1 MNKKILAIS
10 AVLIIM
16 GASAAYAQNRNF
28 NNQGDPPIND
38 LTEQEI
44 EGLLFMREEE
54 KLARDVYLTFDE
66 IYSELPIF
74 ENIAG
79 SEQRHMD
86 AIKKLLDIYGLDDP
100 AEGMDIGE
108 FTNQEL
114 QNLYYQLIEE
124 GEQSLN
130 DALTVGGKI
139 EEIDIIDLKNY
150 IEQTDK
156 TDLER
161 VYSNLLKGSK
171 NHLRAFVKELKKQGV
186 TYEPFYLSQ
195 EEFDEI
201 INDNNGNGLR
211 WGRIR
216 NWIVNILKKCS
227 SEYRKFRNRR

>member
-1 MNKKILAIS
+1 MNKKILVIS
-10 AVLIIM
+10 AVLIII

-28 NNQGDPPIND
+28 NNQDCPPIND

-66 IYSELPIF
+66 MYSELPIF
-74 ENIAG
+74 ENIAE
-79 SEQRHMD
+79 SEKRHMD
-86 AIKKLLDIYGLDDP
+86 AIKILLDKYDLDDP
-100 AEGMDIGE
+100 AAGNDIGE